1 MSACDSDTEDE
12 EYERCQLPVDF
23 RRWQALAQKTPVVLL
38 HQRTRTR
45 LERCIQKKASII
57 FHSTP
62 PPSPRRRRAKRRHH
76 RAPSRRSVHASRLAV
91 KVAMQ
96 AASTAK
102 TRAVKA
108 SLASRKANRKHRT
121 YPTGPSEKF
130 LQDVIRDG
138 RRPRRPT
145 HSTTPH
151 LTSWG
156 AGANDAARMGRLRR
170 LAYAA
175 KVRDQQQKKS
185 NTHPQTTLTRSKCGL
200 W

>member
-1 MSACDSDTEDE
+1 MSECDSDTEDE
-12 EYERCQLPVDF
+12 EYERCQLPAHF
-23 RRWQALAQKTPVVLL
+23 RLPQ
-38 HQRTRTR
+38 QRTRTR
-45 LERCIQKKASII
+45 LEHCIQQKASLI

-62 PPSPRRRRAKRRHH
+62 PSSPRRRRTKRRHH
-76 RAPSRRSVHASRLAV
+76 RAPSRRSVHASRVAA

-102 TRAVKA
+102 TRALKA

-121 YPTGPSEKF
+121 SPTGPSEKF

-145 HSTTPH
+145 HPTTPH

-156 AGANDAARMGRLRR
+156 AGTNDAARMCRLRR

-175 KVRDQQQKKS
+175 KVREQQQEG
-185 NTHPQTTLTRSKCGL
+185 NTHPHTTLTRSKCGHR
-200 W
+200 

>member
-1 MSACDSDTEDE
+1 M
-12 EYERCQLPVDF
+12 
-23 RRWQALAQKTPVVLL
+23 PVVLL

-45 LERCIQKKASII
+45 LEHCIQQKASLI

-62 PPSPRRRRAKRRHH
+62 PSSPRRRRTKRRHH
-76 RAPSRRSVHASRLAV
+76 RAPSRRSVHAVHASRVAA

-102 TRAVKA
+102 TRALKA
-108 SLASRKANRKHRT
+108 SLASRKANRKHRHSS
-121 YPTGPSEKF
+121 TGPSEKF

-145 HSTTPH
+145 HPTTPH

-175 KVRDQQQKKS
+175 KVRVQQQKRTFNK
-185 NTHPQTTLTRSKCGL
+185 
-200 W
+200 

>member
-12 EYERCQLPVDF
+12 EAERFQLPVDF
-23 RRWQALAQKTPVVLL
+23 RRWQALALKKPVVLL

-45 LERCIQKKASII
+45 LEHCIQQKASRI
-57 FHSTP
+57 FHSTLP
-62 PPSPRRRRAKRRHH
+62 SSPRRRRAKRRHH
-76 RAPSRRSVHASRLAV
+76 RASSRRSVHASRVAA

-102 TRAVKA
+102 TRALKA
-108 SLASRKANRKHRT
+108 SLASRKANRKHRNS
-121 YPTGPSEKF
+121 PTGPSEKF

-145 HSTTPH
+145 HPTTPH

-156 AGANDAARMGRLRR
+156 AGTNDAARMGRLRR

-175 KVRDQQQKKS
+175 KVREQQQEGTTHH
-185 NTHPQTTLTRSKCGL
+185 NTTFTRSKCGHR
-200 W
+200 